1 VTRRSFQ
8 KGYVHHKKGK
18 WYGRYRASEY
28 LPDGRLVRRQRH
40 LLLGTVRDLPNKV
53 DAERELALRMEEVNQ
68 GTHRPESTLSLA
80 NFIDRE
86 YRPKILSGLRPST
99 QSSYGTALRRYIVPL
114 LGRQQLKLITRSDAQ
129 GFIAEL
135 GVRGLARQTIKNVVA
150 VLSSVLETAFQWGYV
165 GENAARGVRLPSR
178 GPHMLRFIPRAD
190 QVVAIIARLLQP
202 ARMIAQLVALT
213 GMRIGEV
220 VGIRV
225 EDCDL
230 EKRRIEVRRDIWHG
244 REDAPKSESSAA
256 PVLIGPALAEELR
269 CFLRERAIS
278 SGFLFRNQN
287 GRPLD
292 PENVARRQ
300 LHPILARMGLPRFSW
315 HRLRHFHASH
325 LASMGVHPRIA
336 QAQLRH
342 ASVTTTLSVYTH
354 VREESQRRAAEA
366 LEAEL
371 FHMDQGASG
380 PEGGFPE
387 RVQ

>member
-8 KGYVHHKKGK
+8 RGYVHPKNGK

-28 LPDGRLVRRQRH
+28 LPDGSLVRRQRH
-40 LLLGTVRDLPNKV
+40 LLLGTVRELPNKV

-68 GTHRPESTLSLA
+68 GTYRPESTLSLA

-99 QSSYGTALRRYIVPL
+99 QSSYRTALSRYIAPL
-114 LGRQQLKLITRSDAQ
+114 LGRRQLKVITRSDAQ

-135 GVRGLARQTIKNVVA
+135 AVRGLARQTIKNVVA
-150 VLSSVLETAFQWGYV
+150 VLSSVLETAFQWSYV
-165 GENAARGVRLPSR
+165 RENAARGVRLPSR
-178 GPHMLRFIPRAD
+178 GPHVVGFIPSVH
-190 QVVAIIARLLQP
+190 QVLAIIGRLPQP
-202 ARMIAQLVALT
+202 ARMMAQLVALT
-213 GMRIGEV
+213 GVRIGEAM
-220 VGIRV
+220 GLRV

-230 EKRRIEVRRDIWHG
+230 ENRLIQIRRDIWHG
-244 REDAPKSESSAA
+244 REDGPKSESSAA
-256 PVLIGPALAEELR
+256 PVLIGPVLAADLGSY
-269 CFLRERAIS
+269 LRERGIR
-278 SGFLFRNQN
+278 SGFIFQNQV

-300 LHPILARMGLPRFSW
+300 LHPALAELGLPRFSW

-342 ASVTTTLSVYTH
+342 ANITTTLSVYTH

-366 LEAEL
+366 LESEL
-371 FHMDQGASG
+371 FHMDQGATG
-380 PEGGFPE
+380 PEAAFGG
-387 RVQ
+387 RVH